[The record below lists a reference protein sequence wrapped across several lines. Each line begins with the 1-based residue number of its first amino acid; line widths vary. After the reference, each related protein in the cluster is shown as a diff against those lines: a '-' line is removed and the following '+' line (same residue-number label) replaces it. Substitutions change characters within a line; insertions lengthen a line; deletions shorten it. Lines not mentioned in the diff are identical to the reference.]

1 MEDGEGS
8 KKKDSG
14 GGDGGDSRE
23 AESIKMEPPDEP
35 NPSVSP
41 ARYILL
47 GKSSFS
53 SGLPHIVLLTPRV
66 FDNIFKLIVVKIVKH
81 S

>member
-8 KKKDSG
+8 KKKDPG
-14 GGDGGDSRE
+14 GGEGDSRE

-41 ARYILL
+41 ARCIFDAEEVWIL
-47 GKSSFS
+47 F
-53 SGLPHIVLLTPRV
+53 RV
-66 FDNIFKLIVVKIVKH
+66 VAHCFVFNAVYDNYMF
-81 S
+81 

>member
-8 KKKDSG
+8 KKKDPG
-14 GGDGGDSRE
+14 GGEGADSRD

-41 ARYILL
+41 ARC
-47 GKSSFS
+47 
-53 SGLPHIVLLTPRV
+53 IVDAEEV
-66 FDNIFKLIVVKIVKH
+66 
-81 S
+81 

>member
-8 KKKDSG
+8 KKKDPG
-14 GGDGGDSRE
+14 GGEGDSRE

-41 ARYILL
+41 ARCI
-47 GKSSFS
+47 
-53 SGLPHIVLLTPRV
+53 
-66 FDNIFKLIVVKIVKH
+66 FDAEEV
-81 S
+81 

>member
-8 KKKDSG
+8 KKKDPGG

-41 ARYILL
+41 ARC
-47 GKSSFS
+47 
-53 SGLPHIVLLTPRV
+53 
-66 FDNIFKLIVVKIVKH
+66 IFNVGEV
-81 S
+81 

>member
-8 KKKDSG
+8 KKKDPG

-23 AESIKMEPPDEP
+23 AESIKIEPPDEP

-41 ARYILL
+41 ARCTFDVGEVLILFRVAAHCSL
-47 GKSSFS
+47 FNA
-53 SGLPHIVLLTPRV
+53 V
-66 FDNIFKLIVVKIVKH
+66 FDNVF
-81 S
+81 